1 MFDDEFDEQAASL
14 SDPPDSS
21 LTVKA
26 LYLSPDLNSFP
37 EKVRQEAINKYE
49 LIMFVRQNL
58 NRGWTQFNLEPL
70 IEKYCADHPKLS
82 KPNWRTVVR
91 WNKSLENNDTPTSLV
106 PKHRKKG
113 NLRIKTDSAGEDF
126 FVEALERFLKAERP
140 NVSIAFSFYRDKC
153 LLSASNVK
161 PMSKRSFYNRIDKLS
176 SYDVA
181 VRRLGKRKADM
192 KFGHKGSI
200 IKPERVLQLV
210 EIDHTPLDII
220 LLDDVNA
227 TPIGRPYLTLLKDVY
242 SGCLIGYHLTFKSPS
257 YASVVKAL
265 SHSILP
271 KVRSKELWG
280 IDWPCH
286 GKMEVLVADNGAE
299 LWASSLDQVCL
310 ELGINLQY
318 NKVGTPWHKP
328 HIERS
333 FRTINDLFLNDL
345 SGKTFR
351 SIDERGEYNS
361 VKNASIKFHDFVHA
375 FEKWVAEVYN
385 RSTDSRGMNNPLLK
399 WNEGIK
405 KFAPAT
411 LTEHDIKELPKV
423 LGLKKTSTLQQS
435 GITFESLRY
444 DSTEL
449 ADYRKRKLYGDN
461 DRKEMYKIDIDDLSQ
476 IYVFLTDTQE
486 YLTVPCTEKNYT
498 ENLSLDQHLVNRAFT
513 KTKNK
518 LNGTSDKDL
527 AASREEI
534 REILAGHED
543 KVKSSTKTSTSKKV
557 AQHKGIS
564 SEKVRNS
571 GDADKRPSTHEAKV
585 PDSSDDVSEL
595 EALWQSFNK
604 D

>member
-1 MFDDEFDEQAASL
+1 MFADEFDEQPDSL
-14 SDPPDSS
+14 FESPDSS
-21 LTVKA
+21 QKVKS
-26 LYLSPDLNSFP
+26 LYLSSDLDSFP
-37 EKVRQEAINKYE
+37 EKIRQEAISKYK
-49 LIMFVRQNL
+49 IISFVRQNL
-58 NRGWTQFNLEPL
+58 NRGWTQYNLEPL
-70 IEKYCADHPKLS
+70 IEKYCADHPELS
-82 KPNWRTVVR
+82 QPNWRTVVR

-106 PKHRKKG
+106 PKHHKKG
-113 NLRIKTDSAGEDF
+113 NLRLKTDSASEVF
-126 FVEALERFLKAERP
+126 FEEALESFFKAECP
-140 NVSIAFSFYRDKC
+140 NVAIAFNSYSDKC

-161 PMSKRSFYNRIDKLS
+161 PMSKRAFYNRIDKLS
-176 SYDVA
+176 SYDV
-181 VRRLGKRKADM
+181 VLRRFGKRKADM
-192 KFGHKGSI
+192 KFGHKASI
-200 IKPERVLQLV
+200 IKPERLMQLV

-220 LLDDVNA
+220 LLDDVNG

-257 YASVVKAL
+257 YASVAKAL

-271 KVRSKELWG
+271 KDRSKELWG

-361 VKNASIKFHDFVHA
+361 IKNASIRFHNFVHA
-375 FEKWVAEVYN
+375 FEKWLAEVYN

-399 WNEGIK
+399 WNEGFK
-405 KFAPAT
+405 KFPPAS
-411 LTEHDIKELPKV
+411 LSKQEIKDLPKII
-423 LGLKKTSTLQQS
+423 GLKKTSRLQPS
-435 GITFESLRY
+435 GITFKGLRY

-449 ADYRKRKLYGDN
+449 ADYRKRKLYGDEN
-461 DRKEMYKIDIDDLSQ
+461 RDEMYKIDIDDLSQ

-527 AASREEI
+527 AASRKEI

-557 AQHKGIS
+557 AQHKGIN
-564 SEKVRNS
+564 SETVRNA
-571 GDADKRPSTHEAKV
+571 GNADKVSPNHEAKA
-585 PDSSDDVSEL
+585 PDSSDDISEL

>member
-21 LTVKA
+21 LTVKD

-58 NRGWTQFNLEPL
+58 NRGWTKFNLEPL
-70 IEKYCADHPKLS
+70 IKKYCADHPKLS

-126 FVEALERFLKAERP
+126 FVEALESFLKAERP
-140 NVSIAFSFYRDKC
+140 SVSKAFSFYRDKC

-176 SYDVA
+176 SYDVF
-181 VRRLGKRKADM
+181 VRRFGRRKADM

-200 IKPERVLQLV
+200 IKPERVMQLV

-361 VKNASIKFHDFVHA
+361 VKNASIKFHNFVHA

-399 WNEGIK
+399 WNEGFK
-405 KFAPAT
+405 KFPPAS
-411 LTEHDIKELPKV
+411 LSEQKIKDLPKI
-423 LGLKKTSTLQQS
+423 LGLKKTSTLQSS
-435 GITFESLRY
+435 GITFEYLRY

-461 DRKEMYKIDIDDLSQ
+461 NRKEMYKIDIDDLSQ

-513 KTKNK
+513 KKKNK
-518 LNGTSDKDL
+518 LNGTSDRDI
-527 AASREEI
+527 AASNVDI
-534 REILAGHED
+534 REILAGHDD
-543 KVKSSTKTSTSKKV
+543 KVKSSTKISTSKKV
-557 AQHKGIS
+557 AQHKGYS
-564 SEKVRNS
+564 SETVRN
-571 GDADKRPSTHEAKV
+571 ADKTSATDEAKAT
-585 PDSSDDVSEL
+585 DSSEDISEL
-595 EALWQSFNK
+595 EAMWQSFNK